1 MIGIR
6 DDFKV
11 FIATQPVDFRSG
23 INRLA
28 ALVVQVLAADP
39 YEGSVFLFRP
49 KRSLNRLKLIH
60 WDGSGMILVTKWLE
74 AGRFVWPPV
83 RDGAVRLTAAQ
94 MSLLIA
100 GLDWTRL
107 VDKPVKRPTLAA

>member
-11 FIATQPVDFRSG
+11 FIATQPVDFRAG
-23 INRLA
+23 VNRLA
-28 ALVVQVLAADP
+28 ALVAQAIDANP
-39 YEGSVFLFRP
+39 YDGSVFVFRP
-49 KRSLNRLKLIH
+49 KRSLDRLKLVH
-60 WDGSGMILVTKWLE
+60 WDGSGMILATKWLE
-74 AGRFVWPPV
+74 SGKFVWPPV

-94 MSLLIA
+94 MALLLA

-107 VDKPVKRPTLAA
+107 VENCVKRPSLAG